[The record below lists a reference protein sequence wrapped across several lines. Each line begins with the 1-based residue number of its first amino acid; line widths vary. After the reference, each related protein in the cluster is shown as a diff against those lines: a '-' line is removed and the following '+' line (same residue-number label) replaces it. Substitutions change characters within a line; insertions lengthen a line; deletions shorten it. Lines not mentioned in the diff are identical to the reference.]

1 MILIERGTMI
11 IIRFPLAI
19 LLFSVLTLHC
29 SSTKSLSDAEKA
41 KLDQPLLH
49 LLTEKPIEENR
60 LDIFIR
66 ADGTKEY
73 AVIIRSYHSE
83 EIKEMGVA
91 MSSVFGDVI
100 VARATIPQLRTL
112 VALPSVSAIQTGTIN
127 LPQLHH

>member
-1 MILIERGTMI
+1 
-11 IIRFPLAI
+11 
-19 LLFSVLTLHC
+19 
-29 SSTKSLSDAEKA
+29 
-41 KLDQPLLH
+41 LLH
-49 LLTEKPIEENR
+49 MLTEKPIEENR